1 MVTTRA
7 AKRRLLV
14 EASRNTAASTLVE
27 PQNTFLKLP
36 QEIRDQIYTFVFD
49 KSVMKFRWKTMTLL
63 CALYPMLRG
72 RTSSLQRTR
81 GLPLWMLTCKQ
92 MLHEVIEFIA
102 RTHTLSLME
111 KTERPER
118 AMDAMPNPL
127 VISNNGIRNILLSHP
142 ESYLWSPWRTDRRWY
157 CQINNDFLNALKQL
171 HVKNIYLE
179 LRWICLTKNSIEA
192 SSWIY
197 DERMGFLAAWT
208 PYWEG
213 KFRKVAINVLVY
225 DGIQKGSP
233 NEQFVNEA
241 EKLAVRLVGS
251 GGVVTWHGFDNTR
264 NIRMTWKRVVVERKI

>member
-7 AKRRLLV
+7 AKRRLLA

-36 QEIRDQIYTFVFD
+36 HEIRDQIYTFVFD
-49 KSVMKFRWKTMTLL
+49 KK
-63 CALYPMLRG
+63 
-72 RTSSLQRTR
+72 
-81 GLPLWMLTCKQ
+81 
-92 MLHEVIEFIA
+92 
-102 RTHTLSLME
+102 
-111 KTERPER
+111 
-118 AMDAMPNPL
+118 
-127 VISNNGIRNILLSHP
+127 
-142 ESYLWSPWRTDRRWY
+142 
-157 CQINNDFLNALKQL
+157 
-171 HVKNIYLE
+171 